1 MRIVSI
7 AIALLLLVLV
17 IRAWQGRH
25 RVGPGAVG
33 AVSELLD
40 SDKRTAV
47 QLIVEERTGYVDP
60 ETSDGKDG

>member
-1 MRIVSI
+1 MRVVSV
-7 AIALLLLVLV
+7 AIALLMLFLVL
-17 IRAWQGRH
+17 RAWQRRH